1 MTEQKISKGS
11 SVDQYLARIGR
22 VPLLTHEEEITLG
35 RMIQRKCELEAEQRE
50 LTAAER
56 VAVKKG
62 KRALDRMVSANLR
75 LVVHVVRRYSHQQ
88 FKSLEML
95 DLIQE
100 GSTGLMRAAERFDPQ
115 RGYKF
120 STYAYWWIRQAVVRV
135 ISQQDRTI
143 RRPHHI
149 SELAAKIPRAMS
161 TLMQE
166 LHRMPT
172 AEELAVQLKVPAAE
186 IELLRHRG
194 SGIVSLDATA
204 TTDEDSSRL
213 VDFIAYEWDEE
224 ENDLALDM
232 ELRRPVLEAAMAKL
246 TEKERDF
253 LTRHF
258 GLLDGT
264 RVTKADIAR
273 EAGTSRERVRQII
286 ERAVRKLRYQ
296 LVQAGLNPLALLD
309 DEEDQTDKPE
319 GKAAAVAKRFCNVEI
334 QDPEKLQQLLQKHGT
349 AGRSLRSISEALAA
363 AGILTGQGK
372 PLHPG
377 TVGRL
382 LKHFDISREEPPRVV
397 QPIRP
402 LPALSKSMSMEERRA
417 LWRDLGARRLAA
429 G

>member
-1 MTEQKISKGS
+1 M
-11 SVDQYLARIGR
+11 
-22 VPLLTHEEEITLG
+22 
-35 RMIQRKCELEAEQRE
+35 
-50 LTAAER
+50 
-56 VAVKKG
+56 
-62 KRALDRMVSANLR
+62 
-75 LVVHVVRRYSHQQ
+75 
-88 FKSLEML
+88 
-95 DLIQE
+95 
-100 GSTGLMRAAERFDPQ
+100 
-115 RGYKF
+115 
-120 STYAYWWIRQAVVRV
+120 
-135 ISQQDRTI
+135 
-143 RRPHHI
+143 
-149 SELAAKIPRAMS
+149 
-161 TLMQE
+161 
-166 LHRMPT
+166 
-172 AEELAVQLKVPAAE
+172 
-186 IELLRHRG
+186 
-194 SGIVSLDATA
+194 
-204 TTDEDSSRL
+204 
-213 VDFIAYEWDEE
+213 
-224 ENDLALDM
+224 
-232 ELRRPVLEAAMAKL
+232 

>member
-149 SELAAKIPRAMS
+149 SELAAKIPRA
-161 TLMQE
+161 Q
-166 LHRMPT
+166 
-172 AEELAVQLKVPAAE
+172 
-186 IELLRHRG
+186 
-194 SGIVSLDATA
+194 
-204 TTDEDSSRL
+204 
-213 VDFIAYEWDEE
+213 
-224 ENDLALDM
+224 
-232 ELRRPVLEAAMAKL
+232 
-246 TEKERDF
+246 
-253 LTRHF
+253 
-258 GLLDGT
+258 
-264 RVTKADIAR
+264 
-273 EAGTSRERVRQII
+273 GTS
-286 ERAVRKLRYQ
+286 
-296 LVQAGLNPLALLD
+296 
-309 DEEDQTDKPE
+309 
-319 GKAAAVAKRFCNVEI
+319 
-334 QDPEKLQQLLQKHGT
+334 
-349 AGRSLRSISEALAA
+349 
-363 AGILTGQGK
+363 
-372 PLHPG
+372 
-377 TVGRL
+377 
-382 LKHFDISREEPPRVV
+382 
-397 QPIRP
+397 
-402 LPALSKSMSMEERRA
+402 
-417 LWRDLGARRLAA
+417 
-429 G
+429 